1 MSTRNIQKNKG
12 GRPKKPAPRTRRLNV
27 ACTDQEQ
34 NIIAAKANAVGL
46 TVSEYLR
53 SSGLN
58 SHIDIR
64 KKKLPSEV
72 LEFTGRINNIASN
85 INQLAKLNNS
95 GQNFTSHER
104 ETMRNLAQILY
115 ELTEKIKV
123 YLQ

>member
-1 MSTRNIQKNKG
+1 MSTRTIQKNKG
-12 GRPKKPAPRTRRLNV
+12 GRPKKTEPRTRRLNV
-27 ACTDQEQ
+27 ACTNQEQ

-64 KKKLPSEV
+64 KKKLPMEV

-85 INQLAKLNNS
+85 INQLSKLNNA
-95 GQNFTSHER
+95 GQNFTVHER
-104 ETMRNLAQILY
+104 ETMRNLAQILF
-115 ELTEKIKV
+115 ELTEKIKA

>member
-12 GRPKKPAPRTRRLNV
+12 GRPKKPDPRTRRLNV
-27 ACTDQEQ
+27 ACTNQEQ

-53 SSGLN
+53 SSGLT
-58 SHIDIR
+58 SHIDTR
-64 KKKLPSEV
+64 QKRLPNEV

-85 INQLAKLNNS
+85 INQLAKLNNA
-95 GQNFTSHER
+95 GQNFTAHER
-104 ETMRNLAQILY
+104 EVMRNLAQVLF
-115 ELTEKIKV
+115 ELTEKIKA

>member
-12 GRPKKPAPRTRRLNV
+12 GRPKKPDPRTRRLNV

-58 SHIDIR
+58 SHIDVR
-64 KKKLPSEV
+64 KKKLPNEV

-85 INQLAKLNNS
+85 INQLAKLNNA
-95 GQNFTSHER
+95 GQNFTHHER
-104 ETMRNLAQILY
+104 ETMRNLAQVLF
-115 ELTEKIKV
+115 ELTEKIKA